1 MLNWEKSCY
10 EIAENNG
17 AIMQGKIKLSNGTNC
32 LIFAH
37 YCDSTVFY
45 KEFFRVSREIFK
57 ANKLVSRNLKEIKSI
72 VKNQG
77 YEKVWIKGVFSFYGD
92 LRPLAVKAG
101 FGKWG
106 KNGIIENQR
115 YGSNFLISA
124 VFYK

>member
-1 MLNWEKSCY
+1 MLNWEESCY
-10 EIAENNG
+10 KIAKNNG
-17 AIMQGKIKLSNGTNC
+17 AIMQGKIRLSNGTNC

-37 YCDSTVFY
+37 YCDNTVFY
-45 KEFFRVSREIFK
+45 KEFFRVSKEIFK

-101 FGKWG
+101 FGQWG
-106 KNGIIENQR
+106 SDGIIENHR

-124 VFYK
+124 VFYR